1 MERILQRWYDM
12 ISICS
17 VNGHEAQM
25 ADYVANVLRELGMD
39 PHYSYF
45 EEDTVRERPSVWSV
59 LDSGRPG
66 KTVLLKTLVGL
77 HEPDSGDVWYDE
89 VNFSKL
95 GFRERKSIR
104 KDIGMIF
111 QGGALLDSSTVVENV
126 KLPLD
131 LFTSQSEREKM
142 ERVNFCLQR
151 VRLDGANELYPA
163 ELSGGMIKRV
173 AIARAIV
180 MNPRYLFC
188 DEPNSGLDPQTSI
201 VIDNLIHEITQ
212 EYGITTIIN
221 THDMNSVM
229 EIGEKIVYI
238 HDGRKWWEGTKDD
251 ILHADNRELNDFVFA
266 SAMAKR
272 AKLAA
277 Q

>member
-1 MERILQRWYDM
+1 M
-12 ISICS
+12 IKAEHISKS
-17 VNGHEAQM
+17 FDGRA
-25 ADYVANVLRELGMD
+25 
-39 PHYSYF
+39 
-45 EEDTVRERPSVWSV
+45 V
-59 LDSGRPG
+59 LDDISVTFDTGKTNLIIGRSGSG
-66 KTVLLKTLVGL
+66 KTVLLKSLVGL
-77 HEPDSGDVWYDE
+77 HAVDSGAIYYDDICYT
-89 VNFSKL
+89 SL
-95 GFRERKSIR
+95 GFKERKAIR

-131 LFTSQSEREKM
+131 LFTSRSEAEKM
-142 ERVNFCLQR
+142 ERVKFCLDR
-151 VRLDGANELYPA
+151 VKLTGADRLYPS

-180 MNPRYLFC
+180 LNPRYLFC

-201 VIDNLIHEITQ
+201 VIDNLIRDITE
-212 EYGITTIIN
+212 EYNITTIIN

-238 HDGRKWWEGTKDD
+238 HEGHKWWEGTKDD

-272 AKLAA
+272 ARRAA
-277 Q
+277 K

>member
-1 MERILQRWYDM
+1 M
-12 ISICS
+12 IK
-17 VNGHEAQM
+17 
-25 ADYVANVLRELGMD
+25 AD
-39 PHYSYF
+39 HISKSF
-45 EEDTVRERPSVWSV
+45 EGRTV
-59 LDSGRPG
+59 LDDISVEFATGKTNLIIGRSGSG
-66 KTVLLKTLVGL
+66 KTVLLKSLVGL
-77 HEPDSGDVWYDE
+77 HEVDSGAVYYDDVCYTRLTF
-89 VNFSKL
+89 NQ
-95 GFRERKSIR
+95 RKAIR

-131 LFTSQSEREKM
+131 LFTSQSEAEKM
-142 ERVNFCLQR
+142 ERVAFCLER
-151 VRLDGANELYPA
+151 VRLQGADHLYPS

-188 DEPNSGLDPQTSI
+188 DEPNSGLDPQTSV
-201 VIDNLIHEITQ
+201 VIDNLIHDITR
-212 EYGITTIIN
+212 EYNITTIIN

-238 HDGRKWWEGTKDD
+238 HEGRKWWEGTKDD
-251 ILHADNRELNDFVFA
+251 ILHADNVELNDFVFA

-272 AKLAA
+272 ARRAA